1 VISIESDDPPGEALL
16 AFILAHL
23 DPPTARLHIRGSHT
37 ETEQR
42 LIPDAQGSTHAQ
54 KVQTI
59 TQTINDFEFVIDLSG
74 SLVANTADVYTL
86 ADDEFA
92 YRGKM
97 ERQILVRTGDAST
110 AEQGQQASRVANANE
125 HSRAENWDR
134 TRRSCGL
141 PPWVTRVQHELGR
154 AGASTALSSS
164 LSLSQWVDRYCAST
178 KSLKQFNFNKVGH
191 FGCPP
196 FTYPWFTIVTGR
208 YYMGWIYRLCKRV
221 SCFFINIFTS

>member
-1 VISIESDDPPGEALL
+1 M
-16 AFILAHL
+16 
-23 DPPTARLHIRGSHT
+23 HIRGSHI

-42 LIPDAQGSTHAQ
+42 LIPNAEGSTHAQ

-59 TQTINDFEFVIDLSG
+59 TRTINDFEFAIDLSG

-97 ERQILVRTGDAST
+97 ERQILVPTGNAST
-110 AEQGQQASRVANANE
+110 AEQGQQALRVANANE
-125 HSRAENWDR
+125 HSRAENWER

-154 AGASTALSSS
+154 AGASAPLSSS

-196 FTYPWFTIVTGR
+196 LLIRGLLWHWQVLYGLDLSTVQACELLFR
-208 YYMGWIYRLCKRV
+208 
-221 SCFFINIFTS
+221 